1 MAVSVTASAFSIA
14 QDGSVTVTYS
24 DGGGHVYGSLNDM
37 KMAIADIETRDVA
50 ERLFLGWFLARSAN
64 ATNTAIF
71 LGKTFT
77 FDLTNNNP
85 IRVQ

>member
-24 DGGGHVYGSLNDM
+24 DGGGHVYGSLDDM
-37 KMAIADIETRDVA
+37 RMAIADLESRDTV
-50 ERLFLGWFLARSAN
+50 EKLFLGWFLARSAN

-77 FDLTNNNP
+77 FDLSNNNP